1 MALLIL
7 NNLAIPIE
15 NKHRFVAQNSTL
27 VLQSLFSIIQ
37 EREPDT
43 TYLACLCLR
52 NLTLVEDAV
61 YTTRLLSFRTTDNG
75 TDLLTLLETLT
86 LAFAAHLLQAANIAT
101 APAANRSITTAKY
114 HAPNN
119 HYTTKR
125 MKQLYLHSAE
135 ALALKWSTGILQ
147 QLSLSHAA
155 AIAKHE
161 QCVVALLQMLE
172 HMSQHLPL
180 QYWTV
185 DSLPD
190 CCLLVI
196 FNLAPTQR
204 TLLRRISAQH
214 YLNYLVDPLDNHHN
228 NGSSG
233 SSNRNIHEMRASWIQ
248 CSLEV

>member
-7 NNLAIPIE
+7 NNLAIPVE
-15 NKHRFVAQNSTL
+15 NKHLFVAQNSTL
-27 VLQSLFSIIQ
+27 VLQSLYSVIQ
-37 EREPDT
+37 EGEPDT

-52 NLTLVEDAV
+52 NLTLVED
-61 YTTRLLSFRTTDNG
+61 TLHTKRLLSFRAGDDG

-86 LAFAAHLLQAANIAT
+86 LAFAPHLLHAATITTDA
-101 APAANRSITTAKY
+101 AANRIITTAKY
-114 HAPNN
+114 HSPNN
-119 HYTTKR
+119 NYTTRK

-135 ALALKWSTGILQ
+135 ALALKWSIGILQ

-155 AIAKHE
+155 AIAQHE
-161 QCVVALLQMLE
+161 QCIVTLLQLLQ

-204 TLLRRISAQH
+204 TLLQRISAQH
-214 YLNYLVDPLDNHHN
+214 YLNYLVDPSDNDQN
-228 NGSSG
+228 NGSS
-233 SSNRNIHEMRASWIQ
+233 SSRNIHEMRASWIQ